1 MSYRL
6 QDLQL
11 ESLLGLHLYLPKIG
25 GDMVEIITSDANN
38 IYCSNL
44 RTRKVNVAELNEIID
59 DAYLIESNSTIETLK
74 NSVYKQ
80 KNGGFLVLAFDKPT
94 PSWSYYVKGVFEGSS
109 KTAFDLLIS
118 LSKKALD
125 EK

>member
-11 ESLLGLHLYLPKIG
+11 ESLLGLHLNLRDEI
-25 GDMVEIITSDANN
+25 VEIITSDVKNL
-38 IYCSNL
+38 YCSNL
-44 RTRKVNVAELNEIID
+44 RTRKVSVVALHDLIG
-59 DAYLIESNSTIETLK
+59 DAYLIESNSTIETLR

-80 KNGGFLVLAFDKPT
+80 KNGGFLVLAFDKSP

-118 LSKKALD
+118 LSKKST
-125 EK
+125 